1 MYTPYPGSTD
11 LPVTE
16 RPPLPASMRIAVR
29 VMYAGAAASLIG
41 IVVDITTVGSTKNA
55 IARHSK
61 HLTASQL
68 STQQHAL
75 VAAFVVGGVI
85 GAVIW
90 VFMAQS
96 CKGGRPWARIVA
108 TVLFGLV
115 TIDAVVGVAVPVAA
129 AVKGYAVV
137 TWLIALTAVVCLW
150 RGPSSAYFGAGARS
164 GR

>member
-1 MYTPYPGSTD
+1 MYTPYPGSAEM
-11 LPVTE
+11 PVTE
-16 RPPLPASMRIAVR
+16 RPPLPASMRTAVR

-41 IVVDITTVGSTKNA
+41 IIVDIATVSSTKNA

-75 VAAFVVGGVI
+75 VAAFIVGGVI
-85 GAVIW
+85 GAAIW

-96 CKGGRPWARIVA
+96 CKGGKPWARIVA

-115 TIDAVVGVAVPVAA
+115 TIDGVVAVAVPVAV

-137 TWLIALTAVVCLW
+137 TWLIALTAVWYLW
-150 RGPSSAYFGAGARS
+150 RGTSSAYFRAGTDNR
-164 GR
+164 